1 LFTRA
6 IVLHPDRK
14 SSRKGAM
21 NTSTRHYVDRAFVES
36 HGREVMVSVNPANAT
51 AIAYVYVVDD
61 DESMRV
67 GLGNLLISVGMR
79 VETFASS
86 AEFLAF
92 PKADVP
98 SCLILDVRLRGESGL
113 TVQEDVAESNLRMPI
128 IFMTAYGDVPMT
140 VKAMK
145 AGALD
150 FFTKPFREQDM
161 LDAVVHALDCDRD
174 RRAVDQALSLL
185 RITYESLTSREQRV
199 MGHVIAGLLN
209 KQIAAAMNVSE
220 VTVKTHRGQVMKK
233 MAARSVPDL
242 VRMADAL
249 GVKPST

>member
-1 LFTRA
+1 
-6 IVLHPDRK
+6 
-14 SSRKGAM
+14 
-21 NTSTRHYVDRAFVES
+21 
-36 HGREVMVSVNPANAT
+36 
-51 AIAYVYVVDD
+51 
-61 DESMRV
+61 MRI
-67 GLGNLLISVGMR
+67 GLGNLLISVGLC

-86 AEFLAF
+86 ADFLAF
-92 PKADVP
+92 PKPDVP
-98 SCLILDVRLRGESGL
+98 SCLILDIRLRGESGL
-113 TVQEDVAESNLRMPI
+113 TVQEDVAGSNLRIPI
-128 IFMTAYGDVPMT
+128 VFMTAYGDVPMT

-161 LDAVVHALDCDRD
+161 LDAVVHALDRDRD
-174 RRAVDQALSLL
+174 RRAADQALASL
-185 RITYESLTSREQRV
+185 RRSYASLTSREQRV
-199 MGHVIAGLLN
+199 MGYVVAGLLN
-209 KQIAAAMNVSE
+209 KQIAAAINVSE

>member
-1 LFTRA
+1 MSSSG
-6 IVLHPDRK
+6 PDL
-14 SSRKGAM
+14 
-21 NTSTRHYVDRAFVES
+21 TSVKDMVDGS
-36 HGREVMVSVNPANAT
+36 QS
-51 AIAYVYVVDD
+51 IVYVVDD

-86 AEFLAF
+86 AEFLAY
-92 PKADVP
+92 PKSDVP

-113 TVQEDVAESNLRMPI
+113 SVQEEVAESNLRMPI
-128 IFMTAYGDVPMT
+128 VFMTAYGDVPMT
-140 VKAMK
+140 VRAMK

-161 LDAVVHALDCDRD
+161 LDAVVHALDCDRN
-174 RRAVDQALSLL
+174 RRAADQALALL
-185 RITYESLTSREQRV
+185 RKSYGSLTWREQRV
-199 MGHVIAGLLN
+199 MGHVVAGLLN

-249 GVKPST
+249 GVKPQA

>member
-1 LFTRA
+1 M
-6 IVLHPDRK
+6 ISSGPDL
-14 SSRKGAM
+14 
-21 NTSTRHYVDRAFVES
+21 TSVKDRVDGS
-36 HGREVMVSVNPANAT
+36 QS
-51 AIAYVYVVDD
+51 IVYVVDD

-67 GLGNLLISVGMR
+67 GLGNLLISVGLR

-86 AEFLAF
+86 AGFLAF

-113 TVQEDVAESNLRMPI
+113 TVQEGVSGSDLRMPI
-128 IFMTAYGDVPMT
+128 VFMTAYGDVSMT

-161 LDAVVHALDCDRD
+161 LDAVVHALARDRD
-174 RRAVDQALSLL
+174 RRAADQGLVLL
-185 RITYESLTSREQRV
+185 RRSYESLTSREQRV
-199 MGHVIAGLLN
+199 MGYVVAGFLN
-209 KQIAAAMNVSE
+209 KQIAAALNVSE

-249 GVKPST
+249 GVRPPT